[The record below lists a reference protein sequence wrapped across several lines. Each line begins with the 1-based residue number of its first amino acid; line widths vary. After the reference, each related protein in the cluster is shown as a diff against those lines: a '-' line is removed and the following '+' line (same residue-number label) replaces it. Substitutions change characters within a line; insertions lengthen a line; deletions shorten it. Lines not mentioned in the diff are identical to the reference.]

1 MQAKKKSKKKPAAKS
16 APEKAKKTKQV
27 KEEQNEKQ
35 PLLKTLIFG
44 EEKPDLTELEAG
56 STTILDILSPTTV
69 DTKSRDYI
77 VVDGVF
83 RIPTSMSR
91 VTDTPPR
98 LAPAGL
104 RPWWRPEKASI

>member
-1 MQAKKKSKKKPAAKS
+1 MQAMKKSKKKPAAKS
-16 APEKAKKTKQV
+16 APEKGKKTKQV

-69 DTKSRDYI
+69 DT
-77 VVDGVF
+77 
-83 RIPTSMSR
+83 
-91 VTDTPPR
+91 
-98 LAPAGL
+98 
-104 RPWWRPEKASI
+104 